1 MRWVR
6 LFFIL
11 AATGAVVVQA
21 PAHAGRP
28 AKKISIEYRGPLKD
42 ALKKI
47 ASQGGINLVA
57 SGDLSEEV
65 EVLLH
70 EVSPEEALKTLAAT
84 YHLRIDRS
92 GSIWTLRPMTAAE
105 QVAMPAPPQP
115 PSPPAPP
122 APPGPEK
129 EDRRPTE
136 ADESNAS
143 DRATRE
149 AAKALADSSTDREKP
164 LKRTELRKKLR
175 EIEKRNRHP
184 GRNDRVAQGSLIVAE
199 GETVRNATAMGGS
212 VVVNGSVTG
221 DAVALGGSVTVTGHV
236 SGGVVA
242 MGGGVH
248 LGPNAVVE
256 GDVVAVGGEV
266 TKDEGAEI
274 GGDQTSSGALASL
287 GLDRIVQKIT
297 KDAAKMSGGTPSE
310 DSGHHPWLRGW
321 HFGLPGFLLRF
332 AFLFFVGLML
342 MVFAPTRMHQIEADL
357 KNEPVKCGL
366 VGLVGFVA
374 LVPLLIMLAITVVG
388 LLVVPVVLF
397 LACLGV
403 AMGMSALAN
412 EIGMRLP
419 IFRGRKTQ
427 ALILAVG
434 TLVLLLVA
442 KVPYLGPL
450 AIAVLMTIAFG
461 AAIRTRFGQAPKGVP
476 QPI

>member
-1 MRWVR
+1 MKWVR
-6 LFFIL
+6 MLCFL
-11 AATGAVVVQA
+11 AATGTAVGQA
-21 PAHAGRP
+21 PAHAATP
-28 AKKISIEYRGPLKD
+28 AKKISIKYRGPLKD

-65 EVLLH
+65 EVLLSD
-70 EVSPEEALKTLAAT
+70 VSPEEALKTLAAS

-105 QVAMPAPPQP
+105 RVAMPAPPPTP
-115 PSPPAPP
+115 PTPPAPA
-122 APPGPEK
+122 APSVSEK
-129 EDRRPTE
+129 EDRRSTE
-136 ADESNAS
+136 ADESSAS
-143 DRATRE
+143 DRAARE
-149 AAKALADSSTDREKP
+149 AEKELADSSTNHEKP
-164 LKRTELRKKLR
+164 LDPALLRKKLR
-175 EIEKRNRHP
+175 EIRKRGRHP
-184 GRNDRVAQGSLIVAE
+184 GRNDRVAQGSLTVAE
-199 GETVRNATAMGGS
+199 GETVRNATALGGS
-212 VVVNGSVTG
+212 LVVNGSVTG
-221 DAVALGGSVTVTGHV
+221 DAVALGGPVTVNGHV
-236 SGGVVA
+236 SGGAVA
-242 MGGGVH
+242 IGGGVH
-248 LGPNAVVE
+248 LGPNAVVD

-266 TKDEGAEI
+266 SKEEGAEI
-274 GGDQTSSGALASL
+274 GGDQTSSGALTSL
-287 GLDRIVQKIT
+287 GIDGLLRAMT
-297 KDAAKMSGGTPSE
+297 KDKFSGGTPSE
-310 DSGHHPWLRGW
+310 DGDHHSWLRGW

-342 MVFAPTRMHQIEADL
+342 MVFAPARMHQIEADL
-357 KNEPVKCGL
+357 KNEPIKCGL
-366 VGLVGFVA
+366 VGLVGFVS
-374 LVPLLIMLAITVVG
+374 LIPLLIMLAITVVG

>member
-1 MRWVR
+1 
-6 LFFIL
+6 
-11 AATGAVVVQA
+11 
-21 PAHAGRP
+21 
-28 AKKISIEYRGPLKD
+28 
-42 ALKKI
+42 
-47 ASQGGINLVA
+47 
-57 SGDLSEEV
+57 
-65 EVLLH
+65 
-70 EVSPEEALKTLAAT
+70 
-84 YHLRIDRS
+84 
-92 GSIWTLRPMTAAE
+92 
-105 QVAMPAPPQP
+105 
-115 PSPPAPP
+115 
-122 APPGPEK
+122 
-129 EDRRPTE
+129 
-136 ADESNAS
+136 
-143 DRATRE
+143 
-149 AAKALADSSTDREKP
+149 
-164 LKRTELRKKLR
+164 
-175 EIEKRNRHP
+175 
-184 GRNDRVAQGSLIVAE
+184 
-199 GETVRNATAMGGS
+199 
-212 VVVNGSVTG
+212 
-221 DAVALGGSVTVTGHV
+221 LGGSVTVNGHV

-274 GGDQTSSGALASL
+274 GGDQTSSGALANL
-287 GLDRIVQKIT
+287 GIDRLMQKIT

-310 DSGHHPWLRGW
+310 DSGHHAWLRGW

-357 KNEPVKCGL
+357 KNDPIKCGL
-366 VGLVGFVA
+366 VGLVGFVS
-374 LVPLLIMLAITVVG
+374 LIPLLIMLAITVVG

-442 KVPYLGPL
+442 IVPYLGPL
-450 AIAVLMTIAFG
+450 AIAILMTIAFG
-461 AAIRTRFGQAPKGVP
+461 AVIRTRFGQAPKGVP

>member
-1 MRWVR
+1 LMKWFRMLCFV
-6 LFFIL
+6 
-11 AATGAVVVQA
+11 AATGAAVRQA
-21 PAHAGRP
+21 PAHAATP
-28 AKKISIEYRGPLKD
+28 AKKISIEYRGRLKD

-65 EVLLH
+65 EVLLYD
-70 EVSPEEALKTLAAT
+70 VSPEEALKTLAAN

-92 GSIWTLRPMTAAE
+92 GSIWTLRPITAAE
-105 QVAMPAPPQP
+105 QVAMPASP

-122 APPGPEK
+122 APPAPEK

-136 ADESNAS
+136 ADESSAS
-143 DRATRE
+143 DRAARE
-149 AAKALADSSTDREKP
+149 AEKALTDSSTDREKP
-164 LKRTELRKKLR
+164 LNRTELRKKLR
-175 EIEKRNRHP
+175 EIGKRGRHP

-212 VVVNGSVTG
+212 LVVNGSVTG
-221 DAVALGGSVTVTGHV
+221 DAVALGGSVTVNGHV

-266 TKDEGAEI
+266 TKDEGAEV

-287 GLDRIVQKIT
+287 GIDRLMQRIT

-357 KNEPVKCGL
+357 KNEPIKCGL

-374 LVPLLIMLAITVVG
+374 LIPLLIMLAITIVG